1 MGGQKKTA
9 TESQTDT
16 FQELVVL
23 LVGSDVKFVVVPFQN
38 LLGIGK
44 DWGDEFLSC
53 FHSMPIN
60 VSMPI
65 YRDDVLGIVERLGI
79 AIRHARKNLEEE
91 EVKVFIGY
99 SVCRLFTNGNQP
111 FYLVFGEMWAFALLT
126 TFVLEAVVWILFDKP
141 QTEGFADVTLE
152 SFVIIVDGCLTTF
165 NELACRCVSLFFT
178 NCLLYTSPSPRD

>member
-53 FHSMPIN
+53 
-60 VSMPI
+60 V
-65 YRDDVLGIVERLGI
+65 D
-79 AIRHARKNLEEE
+79 
-91 EVKVFIGY
+91 
-99 SVCRLFTNGNQP
+99 TN
-111 FYLVFGEMWAFALLT
+111 
-126 TFVLEAVVWILFDKP
+126 
-141 QTEGFADVTLE
+141 
-152 SFVIIVDGCLTTF
+152 
-165 NELACRCVSLFFT
+165 
-178 NCLLYTSPSPRD
+178 

>member
-1 MGGQKKTA
+1 MGGQRKTA

-23 LVGSDVKFVVVPFQN
+23 LVGGDVEFVVVPFQS

-44 DWGDEFLSC
+44 DGCDKLLSS

-60 VSMPI
+60 VIMSI

-79 AIRHARKNLEEE
+79 AICHARKDLEEE

-99 SVCRLFTNGNQP
+99 SVC
-111 FYLVFGEMWAFALLT
+111 
-126 TFVLEAVVWILFDKP
+126 
-141 QTEGFADVTLE
+141 
-152 SFVIIVDGCLTTF
+152 
-165 NELACRCVSLFFT
+165 
-178 NCLLYTSPSPRD
+178 

>member
-1 MGGQKKTA
+1 
-9 TESQTDT
+9 
-16 FQELVVL
+16 
-23 LVGSDVKFVVVPFQN
+23 
-38 LLGIGK
+38 
-44 DWGDEFLSC
+44 
-53 FHSMPIN
+53 MPIN

-152 SFVIIVDGCLTTF
+152 SFVIIVGQRIFRVGKLSF
-165 NELACRCVSLFFT
+165 KRIA
-178 NCLLYTSPSPRD
+178 